1 MFTGSRIRIPAL
13 ALVLA
18 VCLVGTV
25 AATSLGIDWKQ
36 APVISGNTFS
46 GVSLNPNA
54 SIVFTGGGQLLVR
67 SWDNVHHWGGP
78 AGFDA
83 AISQDG
89 RYVVTGSNH
98 VVTMYHP
105 DGRQIW
111 SRIMNGEIQ
120 ALAISRNGTF
130 VIATDN
136 LGNYHTIAP
145 NGDFYAMNR
154 SDDMVKQLAITP
166 TSDLVVATT
175 HTGIRYYS
183 PLLKP
188 VWTDNRSGSLD
199 EYIVISAD
207 GETIITAGGTR
218 LSSHTKSGE
227 LNWQADVTDAAIN
240 DIACNE
246 DCSIIITGSQDNTVR
261 GIDRYGT
268 VRWEFRTGQW
278 PNAVASSWN
287 GNVIAVGANEGTL
300 YLLDHGG
307 SLLTKRKFDS
317 RIQPRTLAVSRDGTK
332 VVTADQYYLYGLN
345 VLGMNGDT
353 SDTAFAAATLN
364 PVRTTVIPTTAPP
377 PEVTM
382 TEEARPTTTTVPV
395 TTQKSP
401 SGAWMGLPLIAG
413 ILCSLARTRR

>member
-13 ALVLA
+13 ALVIA
-18 VCLVGTV
+18 VCLVGTA

-36 APVISGNTFS
+36 SPVISGNTFS

-54 SIVFTGGGQLLVR
+54 SLVFTGGSQLLTR
-67 SWDNVHHWGGP
+67 SWDNNHHWGGP
-78 AGFDA
+78 AGFEA
-83 AISQDG
+83 AMSADG

-98 VVTMYHP
+98 VVTMYTI
-105 DGRQIW
+105 DGQQIW
-111 SRIMNGEIQ
+111 SRNMNGEIQ

-130 VIATDN
+130 VIAADN
-136 LGNYHTIAP
+136 LGNYHSFAP

-175 HTGIRYYS
+175 NAGIRYYS
-183 PLLKP
+183 PVLKP

-199 EYIVISAD
+199 EYIMISAD

-218 LSSHTKSGE
+218 ISSHTKSGA
-227 LNWQADVTDAAIN
+227 LNWQADVADAAIN
-240 DIACNE
+240 DLACNE

-268 VRWEFRTGQW
+268 VRWEFLTGQW
-278 PNAVASSWN
+278 ANAVASSWN
-287 GNVIAVGANEGTL
+287 GNVIAVGANDGTL
-300 YLLDHGG
+300 YLLDHSG

-317 RIQPRTLAVSRDGTK
+317 RIQLRTLAVSRDGTR
-332 VVTADQYYLYGLN
+332 VVVADQYYLYGLN
-345 VLGMNGDT
+345 VAGLNGDT
-353 SDTAFAAATLN
+353 SDTTFVAATLN
-364 PVRTTVIPTTAPP
+364 PARTTMIPTTVP

-382 TEEARPTTTTVPV
+382 PEEARPTATTVPV

-413 ILCSLARTRR
+413 IICLLAKTRR